1 MNNLKQLKF
10 WNFGGMYFFYF
21 MIWALI
27 FGFLPFWLH
36 KTAHLDTSI
45 SGLVFSAMAVTALVL
60 EPIYGV
66 VQDKLGLKK
75 YLFGFVVLCLLFVGP
90 FVQFAFIPLL
100 QMNAIFGAIVGGAYL
115 SLCLNGGVGVV
126 EAYIERSTR
135 VNNYEYGHVRL
146 FGSIAGGTAAFI
158 GGIMFVQNPFSIFWA
173 STCSA
178 ILLGV
183 LLWALRVNKEDDGG
197 VKSAAAK
204 VEEPPVTKKSM
215 MNVFKNKSFWGLC
228 LIIIGS
234 ATMFDV
240 FDQQFPNYFAS
251 FFGDQSEGE
260 LVFSRITSVQIFM
273 EAGFMVITPWFI
285 NKIGAKNGLIIAGII
300 LFVRVLGSAFLT
312 EVWMLSFWRLLA
324 AIEMP
329 LMLISIMKYITSVF
343 DVRLSATVYM
353 LAFNFAKQIGI
364 TIFSS
369 LMGVLYGAIGFQS
382 SYVVMSIIILAFVI
396 AGGLIMA
403 SEKTHSQ
410 KAKQLGQELAS

>member
-1 MNNLKQLKF
+1 MNNLKQIKF

-27 FGFLPFWLH
+27 FGFLPFWLN
-36 KTAHLDTSI
+36 KTAHLSTSV
-45 SGLVFSAMAVTALVL
+45 SGLVFSAMAVTALIL

-66 VQDKLGLKK
+66 IQDRLGLKK

-90 FVQFAFIPLL
+90 FVQFAFLPLL
-100 QMNAIFGAIVGGAYL
+100 QLNAIFGAIVGGAYL

-126 EAYIERSTR
+126 EAYIERGTR
-135 VNNYEYGHVRL
+135 ANHYEYGHVRL

-158 GGIMFVQNPFSIFWA
+158 GGIMFVQNPYSIFWA
-173 STCSA
+173 GTCSA

-183 LLWALRVNKEDDGG
+183 LLWALRVKDEEIEGTKSSGTKKKEN
-197 VKSAAAK
+197 
-204 VEEPPVTKKSM
+204 PVTKENM
-215 MNVFKNKSFWGLC
+215 MNVFKNRSFWGLC

-251 FFGDQSEGE
+251 FFDEQSRGE
-260 LVFSRITSVQIFM
+260 LVFSRIASAQVFI
-273 EAGFMVITPWFI
+273 EAGFMVVTPWFI
-285 NKIGAKNGLIIAGII
+285 NKIGAKNGLILAGVI
-300 LFVRVLGSAFLT
+300 LFVRVIGSAFLT
-312 EVWMLSFWRLLA
+312 EVWMLAFWRLLA
-324 AIEMP
+324 SIEMP
-329 LMLISIMKYITSVF
+329 LMLISIMKYITGVF

-369 LMGVLYGAIGFQS
+369 LMGVLYGSIGFQN
-382 SYVVMSIIILAFVI
+382 SYIVMAVVILAFVI

-403 SEKTHSQ
+403 SEKFHAEKSLQ
-410 KAKQLGQELAS
+410 IQRKIAN